1 MFAGMSPFFRRMII
15 PYKGSIASIPTG
27 WVFCNGSNGTPDLRD
42 RFIVCAKQD
51 DGGVAKSNVDGG
63 LKASG
68 GAADQPPKTGDNPDD
83 VSNVTVTGAED
94 VAGPSHGHDFVPPF
108 YALAYIMK
116 T

>member
-1 MFAGMSPFFRRMII
+1 MFAVMCPFFVGMII
-15 PYKGSIASIPTG
+15 SYKGSIASIPIG
-27 WVFCNGSNGTPDLRD
+27 WVFCNGSNGTPDLGD
-42 RFIVCAKQD
+42 SFIVCAKQD

-68 GAADQPPKTGDNPDD
+68 GAADQPPKTADNPND
-83 VSNVTVTGAED
+83 VSNVTVTAAED
-94 VAGPSHGHDFVPPF
+94 VAGPSHAHDFVPPF